1 MGGDVHSTRVSR
13 RRHTVTRKVF
23 VRDDAR
29 GICIGPSAR
38 AMGVGADA
46 AKADGVDDVVDDDA
60 LNALIRARIVRV
72 CQTRGPTK
80 SC

>member
-1 MGGDVHSTRVSR
+1 
-13 RRHTVTRKVF
+13 
-23 VRDDAR
+23 
-29 GICIGPSAR
+29 
-38 AMGVGADA
+38 MGVGADA

>member
-1 MGGDVHSTRVSR
+1 L
-13 RRHTVTRKVF
+13 
-23 VRDDAR
+23 AR
-29 GICIGPSAR
+29 EYAR
-38 AMGVGADA
+38 AMGVGADVV
-46 AKADGVDDVVDDDA
+46 KADGDDVVVVVVDDDDA

>member
-1 MGGDVHSTRVSR
+1 L
-13 RRHTVTRKVF
+13 
-23 VRDDAR
+23 AR
-29 GICIGPSAR
+29 EYAR
-38 AMGVGADA
+38 AMGVGADVV
-46 AKADGVDDVVDDDA
+46 KADGDDVVVVVVDDA

>member
-1 MGGDVHSTRVSR
+1 
-13 RRHTVTRKVF
+13 
-23 VRDDAR
+23 
-29 GICIGPSAR
+29 
-38 AMGVGADA
+38 MGVGADA
-46 AKADGVDDVVDDDA
+46 VKADGVDVDVDDDDDA

>member
-1 MGGDVHSTRVSR
+1 MGD
-13 RRHTVTRKVF
+13 
-23 VRDDAR
+23 
-29 GICIGPSAR
+29 
-38 AMGVGADA
+38 GADA
-46 AKADGVDDVVDDDA
+46 VKVDGVDVDVDDDDDDDA

>member
-1 MGGDVHSTRVSR
+1 L
-13 RRHTVTRKVF
+13 
-23 VRDDAR
+23 AR
-29 GICIGPSAR
+29 EYAR
-38 AMGVGADA
+38 AMGVGADVV
-46 AKADGVDDVVDDDA
+46 KADGDDDDA

>member
-1 MGGDVHSTRVSR
+1 M
-13 RRHTVTRKVF
+13 
-23 VRDDAR
+23 AR
-29 GICIGPSAR
+29 EYAR

-46 AKADGVDDVVDDDA
+46 VKADGVDVDVDDDDDDDA

>member
-1 MGGDVHSTRVSR
+1 M
-13 RRHTVTRKVF
+13 
-23 VRDDAR
+23 AR
-29 GICIGPSAR
+29 EYAR
-38 AMGVGADA
+38 AMGVGADVV
-46 AKADGVDDVVDDDA
+46 KADGDDVVVVVVDDDDDA

>member
-1 MGGDVHSTRVSR
+1 
-13 RRHTVTRKVF
+13 
-23 VRDDAR
+23 
-29 GICIGPSAR
+29 
-38 AMGVGADA
+38 MGVGADA
-46 AKADGVDDVVDDDA
+46 VKADGVDVDVDDDDDDDA